1 MGAWDIGPFD
11 NDDAADFLAGLSG
24 TPAAGRAGRLRA
36 ALALPGG
43 YLQIDDASA
52 AVAAAALLAA
62 ASGMALAG
70 HGEAGELV
78 QSGRSRAM
86 ARSGRWPVRRWP
98 AWRAKTASGPNFGQT
113 AAHWPGQP
121 PSLTASGSTFSRP
134 RLVRG
139 R

>member
-11 NDDAADFLAGLSG
+11 NDDAADFLADLSG

-62 ASGMALAG
+62 ANGMALAG
-70 HGEAGELV
+70 HGEVDELV
-78 QSGRSRAM
+78 QSGTIPRDGEIRALASAAL
-86 ARSGRWPVRRWP
+86 ARVEGEISEWSELWADGGSL
-98 AWRAKTASGPNFGQT
+98 AEATAVLDGI
-113 AAHWPGQP
+113 
-121 PSLTASGSTFSRP
+121 
-134 RLVRG
+134 RLHL
-139 R
+139 